1 MSWRQLQTIAE
12 TNRQILAEELREP
25 PVYCPNDSTTLDIT
39 EAGVYHCPFDGWIWD
54 GRPFPK

>member
-1 MSWRQLQTIAE
+1 MAWRQLQTIAE
-12 TNRQILAEELREP
+12 TNRRILVEELREP

-39 EAGVYHCPFDGWIWD
+39 AEGVCHCPFDGWVWD